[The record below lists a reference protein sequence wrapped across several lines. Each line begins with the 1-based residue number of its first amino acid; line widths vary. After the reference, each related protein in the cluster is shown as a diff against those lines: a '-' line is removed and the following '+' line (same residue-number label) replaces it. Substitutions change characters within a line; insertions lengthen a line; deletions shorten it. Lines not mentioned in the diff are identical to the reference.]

1 MSSPFYLQGS
11 RSIRNLSE
19 EETLSESD
27 FEHMCPAD
35 GDEMSEAVHS
45 WYGRLSFTHRLAQSI
60 IHDIGP
66 VNTVDE
72 LENFDILVLVDGA
85 YKTHVQLPVLCAP
98 CEVQDGNSP
107 HGNNDSASSR
117 QSSFG
122 RFLALIGV
130 LERRNNE
137 RSIRDLATLMTDRDD
152 QVATGQGH
160 TERDEPADPGTRM
173 AGQGLSAP
181 SIISCEPSDAE
192 VARYTMALKE
202 YGDRT
207 GHKAL
212 YDISFVTL
220 DPPLFRAEVSV
231 QGQTFGE
238 MATSKRQAKHLA
250 SQRACE
256 SLSVR
261 V

>member
-72 LENFDILVLVDGA
+72 LEMELIRRMFNFPYSARLA
-85 YKTHVQLPVLCAP
+85 K
-98 CEVQDGNSP
+98 VQDGNSP

-130 LERRNNE
+130 LGRRNNE
-137 RSIRDLATLMTDRDD
+137 RSIKDLATLMTDRDD
-152 QVATGQGH
+152 QVAAGQGH

-173 AGQGLSAP
+173 TGQGLSAP
-181 SIISCEPSDAE
+181 SIISCEPSDVE

-231 QGQTFGE
+231 QGRTFGE

>member
-35 GDEMSEAVHS
+35 GDEISEDVHS
-45 WYGRLSFTHRLAQSI
+45 WYRRLSFTHRLAESI
-60 IHDIGP
+60 IHNIGP
-66 VNTVDE
+66 NSTVDE
-72 LENFDILVLVDGA
+72 LDIELISRMANFPYSARLA
-85 YKTHVQLPVLCAP
+85 KVQS
-98 CEVQDGNSP
+98 GNTPPGNDDSP
-107 HGNNDSASSR
+107 SSR

-130 LERRNNE
+130 LDRRKNG
-137 RSIRDLATLMTDRDD
+137 RSSRDLATLME
-152 QVATGQGH
+152 GQNNEVTAGKRH
-160 TERDEPADPGTRM
+160 MDRDEPTDPGTRI
-173 AGQGLSAP
+173 AGKGLFAP
-181 SIISCEPSDAE
+181 SITSNIASDVE
-192 VARYTMALKE
+192 VARYTTALKE

-231 QGQTFGE
+231 QGQTFGGI
-238 MATSKRQAKHLA
+238 ATTKRQAKHLA

-261 V
+261 G